1 LGGFYPDLHPEFRST
16 YDTTLLCM
24 TDQGFYIPCK
34 GAVVEFSFEGVKV
47 PRGEQMRGECY
58 FLFYLAF

>member
-1 LGGFYPDLHPEFRST
+1 
-16 YDTTLLCM
+16 M

-34 GAVVEFSFEGVKV
+34 GAVVEFSFEEVKM